1 MSFKVTDKKLLKRYS
16 KIWERVSRPM
26 NTEFHSES
34 VSGDNEKYITTKIK
48 SYGYKVN
55 PNFPGNNISKENAS
69 RKCLSL
75 IMLDSVIT
83 VNKKYYPQSLLEEC
97 KYKVKMENL
106 INDRLA
112 LSSSDNKYHDES
124 DDELDNQ
131 SND

>member
-1 MSFKVTDKKLLKRYS
+1 
-16 KIWERVSRPM
+16 
-26 NTEFHSES
+26 
-34 VSGDNEKYITTKIK
+34 
-48 SYGYKVN
+48 
-55 PNFPGNNISKENAS
+55 
-69 RKCLSL
+69 
-75 IMLDSVIT
+75 MLDSVIT